1 LKHRDPLPTF
11 TLDRASR
18 DPLHR
23 QLAAALRRA
32 IRTGKLAPGSAAPAT
47 RALAVTLGLSRNTVL
62 TAYEELAAE
71 GLLMARAGSAT
82 RVCAGGRPLA
92 APDWGILLRGSQY
105 PADAFQLRDPD
116 GNALYFHR

>member
-1 LKHRDPLPTF
+1 LKRRNPLPAIV
-11 TLDRASR
+11 LDRASR

-32 IRTGKLAPGSAAPAT
+32 IRTGELAPGAAAPAT
-47 RALAVTLGLSRNTVL
+47 RALAETLGLSRNTVL
-62 TAYEELAAE
+62 TAYEELVAE
-71 GLLMARAGSAT
+71 GLLISRAGSAT

-92 APDWGILLRGSQY
+92 APDWENLLRGSQY